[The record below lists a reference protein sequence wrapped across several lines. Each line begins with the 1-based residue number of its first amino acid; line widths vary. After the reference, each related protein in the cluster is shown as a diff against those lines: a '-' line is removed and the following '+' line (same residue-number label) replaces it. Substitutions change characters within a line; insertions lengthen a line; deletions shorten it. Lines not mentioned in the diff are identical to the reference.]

1 MKGKTYTVYKHIS
14 PSNKVYIG
22 ITSIDPKQR
31 WNSGHGYKSNRHFT
45 SAIKKYGWKNIK
57 HDILFE
63 NLTEEEAKLMEQ
75 MYIALYD
82 STNREKGYNQ
92 TLGGEST
99 SGLIPWNKGLKGIYS
114 EETRKKMS
122 EANKGKKAWN
132 KGLKGEDNPLYGRH
146 HSDEAKKKMSEIAKG
161 RKVSTETRK
170 KLSESH
176 KGKISPN
183 KGKTLSKEWRKK
195 LSESH
200 KGKTPSN
207 MKKVY
212 CITTDKVFNSITEAG
227 KFYNINCSNIQ
238 RCCSKNRNYCGKLED
253 GTPLK
258 WEYYE

>member
-1 MKGKTYTVYKHIS
+1 
-14 PSNKVYIG
+14 
-22 ITSIDPKQR
+22 
-31 WNSGHGYKSNRHFT
+31 
-45 SAIKKYGWKNIK
+45 
-57 HDILFE
+57 
-63 NLTEEEAKLMEQ
+63 
-75 MYIALYD
+75 
-82 STNREKGYNQ
+82 
-92 TLGGEST
+92 
-99 SGLIPWNKGLKGIYS
+99 
-114 EETRKKMS
+114 MS

-176 KGKISPN
+176 KGK
-183 KGKTLSKEWRKK
+183 
-195 LSESH
+195 
-200 KGKTPSN
+200 TPSN

-212 CITTDKVFNSITEAG
+212 CITTDKVFNSIKEAA